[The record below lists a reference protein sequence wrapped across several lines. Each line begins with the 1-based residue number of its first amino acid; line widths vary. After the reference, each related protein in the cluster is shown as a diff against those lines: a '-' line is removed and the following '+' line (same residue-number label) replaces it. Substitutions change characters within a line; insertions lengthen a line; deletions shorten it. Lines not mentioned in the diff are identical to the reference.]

1 MYEINDVITMKKP
14 HPCGGKEWTIVRIGA
29 DVKLRCL
36 TCGKYIDLTRDELK
50 KRAKTV
56 KDAEGREIG

>member
-56 KDAEGREIG
+56 KCAEGREIG

>member
-56 KDAEGREIG
+56 KDAEGREIE